1 MQNIKRMA
9 DALLLDL
16 INKES
21 NGLSIK
27 KENFDFMIE
36 VYKKDYGEEINSR
49 KLEKEQK
56 KILRDLY
63 NKAADSIKDYCQE
76 CLRIKGRL
84 IE

>member
-27 KENFDFMIE
+27 KKNFDFMME
-36 VYKKDYGEEINSR
+36 AYKKDYGEEINSR

>member
-1 MQNIKRMA
+1 MQDIKRMA

-27 KENFDFMIE
+27 KENFDFMME
-36 VYKKDYGEEINSR
+36 AYKKDYGEEINSR

>member
-16 INKES
+16 INKVS
-21 NGLSIK
+21 KGLSIK
-27 KENFDFMIE
+27 KDNFDLMME
-36 VYKKDYGEEINSR
+36 AYKKVYGEEINSR